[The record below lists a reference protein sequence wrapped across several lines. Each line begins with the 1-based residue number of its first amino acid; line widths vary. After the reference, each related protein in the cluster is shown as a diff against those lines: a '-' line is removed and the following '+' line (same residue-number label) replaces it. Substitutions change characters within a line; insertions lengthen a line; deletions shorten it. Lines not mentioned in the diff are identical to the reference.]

1 MKEGHL
7 NLVEEHNN
15 NEVNLFKK
23 VLVTTKRAKSLYS
36 LEESAIANLKHKP
49 TFQAIMENN
58 EGKVIMKI
66 SSQMKSKILLIKW
79 KNKFKKLII
88 KKR

>member
-1 MKEGHL
+1 MKEGHQ

-36 LEESAIANLKHKP
+36 LEESARANLKHKP
-49 TFQAIMENN
+49 TFHAIMENN
-58 EGKVIMKI
+58 EGQVIMK
-66 SSQMKSKILLIKW
+66 SSTQSIDE
-79 KNKFKKLII
+79 NEDGPE
-88 KKR
+88 

>member
-1 MKEGHL
+1 MKEEHQ

-23 VLVTTKRAKSLYS
+23 VLITTKRAKSLYS
-36 LEESAIANLKHKP
+36 LEESSRANLRHKP

-58 EGKVIMKI
+58 GGQVIMKI
-66 SSQMKSKILLIKW
+66 STQSVDE
-79 KNKFKKLII
+79 NDDVPE
-88 KKR
+88 